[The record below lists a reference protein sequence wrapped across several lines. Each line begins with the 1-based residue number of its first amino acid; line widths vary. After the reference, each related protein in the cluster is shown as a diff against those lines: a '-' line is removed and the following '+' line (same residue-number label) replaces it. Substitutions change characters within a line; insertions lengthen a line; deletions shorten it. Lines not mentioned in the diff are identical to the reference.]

1 MAQELSLILETPVEE
16 LVPKMLAWNNQQL
29 LAQVEEKLTHYEN
42 VQYDDSTID
51 VAKKDRAQLNAFS
64 KALNDERIRIGKI
77 YNTPYDKFKSEVD
90 GVVNRVKEV
99 SEKIGTQIQAYE
111 LKKQE
116 EKQQAVI
123 EYYKEAIAEFSG
135 CIPYEKVHQSKWLNV
150 STSMKSIKADIDTII
165 ANARAAMTAIEALK
179 SEDEEMLKAFYF
191 RTLNLSEALME
202 NERLKQERAK
212 MAELKAKQE
221 AQISPQAVETP
232 KIEETPTTTQINT
245 QIVKFAVEGTI
256 EQLKALQHF
265 LRDNNI
271 KFSAIKEDK

>member
-1 MAQELSLILETPVEE
+1 MAQELSLILETPVEK

-51 VAKKDRAQLNAFS
+51 VAKKDRAQLNTFA

-135 CIPYEKVHQSKWLNV
+135 FIPYEKVHQPKWLNV
-150 STSMKSIKADIDTII
+150 STSMKSIKADIDNIVT
-165 ANARAAMTAIEALK
+165 NARAAVTAIEALK
-179 SEDEEMLKAFYF
+179 SEDEEILKAFYF

-212 MAELKAKQE
+212 IAELKAKQE
-221 AQISPQAVETP
+221 QEIQTVVEP
-232 KIEETPTTTQINT
+232 KVEEKPTEVKNNI
-245 QIVKFAVEGTI
+245 QIVKFQVEGTI

-265 LRDNNI
+265 LRENNI
-271 KFSAIKEDK
+271 KFAAIKEEK